1 MLSRGFTGEP
11 RSLARFRLRPS
22 DGVWVA
28 LVLLLTVLLLGGDH
42 ALG

>member
-22 DGVWVA
+22 DGVWVPWSFC
-28 LVLLLTVLLLGGDH
+28 
-42 ALG
+42 